1 MNPTV
6 DELVAKAELL
16 SVDEREM
23 LLSRLRQTL
32 PRAVDPGVEAAWIEE
47 AERRMDAI
55 ERGEMKTVPW
65 EDVRKH
71 LGMK

>member
-32 PRAVDPGVEAAWIEE
+32 PRAVDPGIEAAWIEE